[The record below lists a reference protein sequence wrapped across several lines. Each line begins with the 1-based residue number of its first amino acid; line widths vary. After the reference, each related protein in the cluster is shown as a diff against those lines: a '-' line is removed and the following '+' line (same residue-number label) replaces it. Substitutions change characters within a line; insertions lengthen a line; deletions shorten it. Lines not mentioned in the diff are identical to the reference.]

1 VNNMTTQQWAV
12 DFADNIVHFLTSH
25 DIKGL
30 TGTAIRDVLAEHID
44 DEVPGYC
51 DDCEFKDGDSDRA
64 REPSA
69 SEEARMLGEDRG

>member
-1 VNNMTTQQWAV
+1 MVTQQWAV
-12 DFADNIVHFLTSH
+12 EFADKIVEFLTSY

-44 DEVPGYC
+44 DEIPGYC
-51 DDCEFKDGDSDRA
+51 DDCEFTGDPDRA